1 MKQKIHPD
9 YHPVVFRD
17 RGELRLPH
25 QVDRDQRANHHLGG
39 RKYLSRHR
47 RRDLLGEPPV
57 LHRAGARPR
66 HRRAG
71 GAVPPPVWQQGH
83 GRLTAS
89 GGLCPPAITGRPT
102 LEPGGPFPCPHL
114 RFTQAG
120 NSRRTPPLARLG
132 VGFRIEPSVTPLTR
146 KLGSRRREPSF
157 RIPRQRRASGA

>member
-1 MKQKIHPD
+1 MILTASSSASTTRWLAATLSSGRSGNHETENP
-9 YHPVVFRD
+9 PGLSSGRLPRP

-39 RKYLSRHR
+39 RKHLSRHR

-66 HRRAG
+66 QRRAG

-89 GGLCPPAITGRPT
+89 GGLCASAITGRPT
-102 LEPGGPFPCPHL
+102 LG
-114 RFTQAG
+114 AG
-120 NSRRTPPLARLG
+120 RPVPVSSSYGSRRT
-132 VGFRIEPSVTPLTR
+132 VI
-146 KLGSRRREPSF
+146 
-157 RIPRQRRASGA
+157 